1 LIGEQ
6 QVMVRVR
13 PEDEDTAR
21 ALIGGREGWT
31 VVLDTDISGGI
42 VAETE
47 SGKVDATLGA
57 AISGLAESVQEWQSE
72 GVHEE

>member
-1 LIGEQ
+1 
-6 QVMVRVR
+6 MVLQSHW
-13 PEDEDTAR
+13 
-21 ALIGGREGWT
+21 ALEFLRSVALSI
-31 VVLDTDISGGI
+31 
-42 VAETE
+42 AETE